1 MFGQFIAIQSGLT
14 PTSSLL
20 LDVFPNA
27 NSAFSLRKLRNKYS
41 GPCIRVRRASDNAQ
55 RDIYFNSNLSVDTN
69 AIAYFCGASN
79 GFVSV
84 WFDQSGNNKF
94 LQMDTGTNQPQ
105 IYNGSAVLLESGK
118 PTLYFDGVDNY
129 MECLVAGNTGFGT
142 PPVYSAVV
150 LRVLETGV
158 FGGIVTSKVA
168 GAEGAPAQFYTN
180 TNKYSIS
187 DGIYTAESTTSI
199 GGYDLFTANWETT
212 GPDTKRLFIN
222 GVKESDTSFN
232 YSVAHVT
239 GNTMG
244 LIRGVDTTFGKIN
257 IQEWVFWNVQLSDAQ
272 NLVRS
277 DEINSYYGMY

>member
-1 MFGQFIAIQSGLT
+1 MFGQFTAIQPGST
-14 PTSSLL
+14 PTASLL

-27 NSAFSLRKLRNKYS
+27 NSAFSLRKLRNGYS

-55 RDIYFNSNLSVDTN
+55 RDIYFNNSLTVDTN
-69 AIAYFCGASN
+69 AIINFCGASN

-94 LQMDTGTNQPQ
+94 LQRGTATNQPQ

-168 GAEGAPAQFYTN
+168 GADNAPAQFYTN
-180 TNKYSIS
+180 TNKYAIS
-187 DGIYTAESTTSI
+187 DAITSGESTTTI
-199 GGYDLFTANWETT
+199 GGYDLFTACWETVA
-212 GPDTKRLFIN
+212 PPTKRLFIN
-222 GVKESDTSFN
+222 SVKESDTLFTYN
-232 YSVAHVT
+232 VGNVT

-257 IQEWVFWNVQLSDAQ
+257 IQEWVFWNVELTDAQ
-272 NLVRS
+272 NIVRS

>member
-1 MFGQFIAIQSGLT
+1 MFGQFTAIQSGLT

-27 NSAFSLRKLRNKYS
+27 NSAFSLRKLRNGYS

-55 RDIYFNSNLSVDTN
+55 RDIYFNNNLTVDTN

-105 IYNGSAVLLESGK
+105 IYNGSSILLESGK

-129 MECLVAGNTGFGT
+129 MQCLVDGNTGFGT

-168 GAEGAPAQFYTN
+168 GADNAPAQFYTN
-180 TNKYSIS
+180 TNKYAIS
-187 DGIYTAESTTSI
+187 DAITPGESTTSI
-199 GGYDLFTANWETT
+199 GGYDLFTACWETD

-222 GVKESDTSFN
+222 GVKESDTVFTYN
-232 YSVAHVT
+232 AGNVT

-257 IQEWVFWNVQLSDAQ
+257 IQEWVFWNQELTDAQ
-272 NLVRS
+272 NTVRS